1 MKQVVI
7 IGAGVAGL
15 TAGIYALR
23 SGFKAMILEAH
34 SGPGGFCTSW
44 RRGGYLFEGGMHWL
58 TGSSPKTPLHRI
70 WKETGALNETVP
82 VYVKDPFLSVE
93 SGGETAC
100 FYRDSEKLKEHFLSI
115 SPEDKKEILSL
126 YRDIKRFSVTTVPVM
141 DPRGLKLA
149 HKRPFPLALLLGM
162 LPALLRM
169 PRLNRMTA
177 AEYAARFRHQGIRLL
192 LENVVE
198 QSYNVGSLL
207 FTLGCFASGDGG
219 YPEGGSLNM
228 ARRMAGRF
236 ESLGGTIRY
245 NCKAEKIRLA
255 DAAGRRGSLKT
266 AEGVYAGREFIPAD
280 AVIVSADTLAAIDRL
295 FDPALHEP
303 WMETMR
309 RCTRPLI
316 NTFISLGVKAD
327 LSHLPENL
335 YFNLKRPFTYA
346 GFTVASL
353 GFNNY
358 ASYKGYAPS
367 GCSALTVSIT
377 ADTYDYWQAASK
389 AGEYRQRKEE
399 LAEIIIDRL
408 AEEVPQ
414 IRDRVEVRD
423 VATPLT
429 YERYCGAYRGSWMTF
444 MGKNE
449 PMRSYPCK
457 PRSISNL
464 YFAGQRMLAPG
475 GLPVAVLTGRQA
487 VQRLCRD
494 TGTVFE
500 GAD

>member
-15 TAGIYALR
+15 TAGVYALR
-23 SGFKAMILEAH
+23 SGFKAVILEAH

-70 WKETGALNETVP
+70 WKETGALDETVP
-82 VYVKDPFLSVE
+82 VHVNDPFLSAE
-93 SGGETAC
+93 SGGELAHL
-100 FYRDSEKLKEHFLSI
+100 YRDCEKLKEYFLSI
-115 SPEDKKEILSL
+115 APEDKKEILSL
-126 YRDIKRFSVTTVPVM
+126 YRDIKRFSVTTVPVT
-141 DPRGLKLA
+141 DLGGVQLA
-149 HKRPFPLALLLGM
+149 HKRPLPLSLLLGM

-169 PRLNRMTA
+169 SHLNRMTA
-177 AEYAARFRHQGIRLL
+177 AEYAARFRHRGIRLL

-198 QSYNVGSLL
+198 QGYNTGSLL

-219 YPEGGSLNM
+219 YPEGGSRNM
-228 ARRMAGRF
+228 ALRMAGRF

-245 NCKAEKIRLA
+245 NCKAGNVRLA
-255 DAAGRRGSLKT
+255 GTGGRGSLKT
-266 AEGVYAGREFIPAD
+266 AEGVYAGSEFVPAD

-295 FDPALHEP
+295 FDPPLHEP
-303 WMETMR
+303 WTEIMR
-309 RCTRPLI
+309 HRTRPLI
-316 NTFISLGVKAD
+316 NTFISLGVRAD

-335 YFNLKRPFTYA
+335 YFSLKRPFTYA
-346 GFTVASL
+346 GFNITSL

-358 ASYKGYAPS
+358 ASFKGYAPQ

-377 ADTYDYWQAASK
+377 ADTYDYWQAAAK
-389 AGEYRQRKEE
+389 TGEYRRRKDE

-408 AEEVPQ
+408 AEEAPQ
-414 IRDRVEVRD
+414 IRDCVEVRD

-457 PRSISNL
+457 PRSIANL

-475 GLPVAVLTGRQA
+475 GLPVAVLTGRHA

-500 GAD
+500 GTD